1 MEELENNFEGYIDFS
16 GDEEDQFNSGTLDF
30 DNISEVPVTEEKDEV
45 SVDAIEEESDNVDS
59 NNGVIGYKD
68 FHSLCLN
75 DSGISVHNLYKY
87 VVNYFIN
94 NRNQIMP
101 SSIETEG
108 AFVDNDLLSCF
119 DRFSVIDKVGFKTI
133 DKYIVF
139 INPNEVEDSY
149 YEEVEKNLPNNTLPT
164 HVCILSNDIPV
175 IEESF
180 KTLLNINPNLVLVNY
195 TSTYNISKQLNANA
209 YARISKYPT
218 FCVAEYCSELS
229 KIYGPMNDYTF
240 YKRFDEVVSEI
251 LELGKGK
258 VVYFGGDYSN
268 MDLEIYKL
276 IVIECSLRNM
286 NFKFYIEDEYV
297 KGVATSISNCMFDP
311 DNQLVEDTIHF
322 IKHFPRIFSEYKT
335 NYLVRNTLTGLKVI
349 AKLTYVPISNID
361 KSEVRTSKVD
371 VTKLNVIP
379 LKTYFNLE
387 SDDINSNIE
396 QELELRLFIYGLYDV
411 FGSKLGQDIINLT
424 NLVFFELDGKEYIGY
439 NSGYDV
445 SLNCNSIMNGLP
457 ATERKIT
464 DIDAFKS
471 FVYST
476 MFLDRSLLLQ
486 YKTVEE
492 VNGELR
498 EKVNALS
505 PSAAMVKNITRK
517 NLSIFK
523 YTACVYTSE
532 MMEFPNALYLLGM
545 CSKESR
551 LFRENASKRL
561 TDILGLDSVRKKVDS
576 FGGFNSITNKVI
588 EV

>member
-1 MEELENNFEGYIDFS
+1 MEELENSYEGYIDFS
-16 GDEEDQFNSGTLDF
+16 GDNNEQFNTATLNF
-30 DNISEVPVTEEKDEV
+30 DNIEEV
-45 SVDAIEEESDNVDS
+45 SVTSSEVNSEVNDSDNNPS
-59 NNGVIGYKD
+59 NGVIGYKD
-68 FHSLCLN
+68 FYSLCCN
-75 DSGISVHNLYKY
+75 DSGVSVHNLYKY
-87 VVNYFIN
+87 VVNYFIG
-94 NRNQIMP
+94 NRNQIMTP
-101 SSIETEG
+101 YLDLEDV
-108 AFVDNDLLSCF
+108 FVDRDLLSCF
-119 DRFSVIDKVGFKTI
+119 NGFPIITKGEFKKV

-139 INPNEVEDSY
+139 IDPNDVEDSY
-149 YEEVEKNLPNNTLPT
+149 YEEVEKNLPNATLPT

-180 KTLLNINPNLVLVNY
+180 KRLLTINPNLVLTNY
-195 TSTYNISKQLNANA
+195 TSTYNISNQLNANA

-218 FCVAEYCSELS
+218 FCVAEYCSELA
-229 KIYGPMNDYTF
+229 KMYGTINDYSF

-268 MDLEIYKL
+268 VDLEIYKFL
-276 IVIECSLRNM
+276 VIECSIRNM

-297 KGVATSISNCMFDP
+297 KSVATSISNCMFDP
-311 DNQLVEDTIHF
+311 DNQLVEDTIYF
-322 IKHFPRIFSEYKT
+322 LKHFPRIFLEYKT
-335 NYLVRNTLTGLKVI
+335 NYLVRNTLTSMKVI

-371 VTKLNVIP
+371 VSKLNVIP
-379 LKTYFNLE
+379 LRTYFNLE

-396 QELELRLFIYGLYDV
+396 QELELRSFIYGLYDI
-411 FGSKLGQDIINLT
+411 FNIKLGQDIINLT
-424 NLVFFELDGKEYIGY
+424 NIVFFELDGKEYIGY

-445 SLNCNSIMNGLP
+445 SLSCNSIMNGLP
-457 ATERKIT
+457 TTERKIT
-464 DIDAFKS
+464 DIDDFKS

-476 MFLDRSLLLQ
+476 IFLDRSLLLR
-486 YKTVEE
+486 YKTVNE
-492 VNGELR
+492 VDGKLV
-498 EKVNALS
+498 EKVNSLS
-505 PSAAMVKNITRK
+505 PSAASVRNITRK

-523 YTACVYTSE
+523 YTACVYTPE
-532 MMEFPNALYLLGM
+532 MLEFPNALYLMGM

-561 TDILGLDSVRKKVDS
+561 VEILGLDSVRKKVDS